1 MTKDKHKG
9 SEFEEKEEVEKEKE
23 DNKSKKEKE
32 HYIYA
37 KVSDHTREIIDK
49 LKEEGKTISYIIQ
62 SSIDIYNIYHSSP
75 REIKDF
81 VAEYQ
86 KDFGGQKEL
95 VIEAIKRLEARYHRE
110 KATDE
115 ILWERAR
122 DEMNV
127 MLVGK
132 KFITQFIGIAEASN
146 YALDDS
152 QIRILS
158 IDPILWFV
166 GKPLKE
172 LSLEEFLNAIK
183 KIWTVFNYFNMI
195 EIKKESGNI
204 FYVMLNHRQN
214 KSYSTFW
221 LNFCK
226 RLFKLN
232 DLAFNCDIDGE
243 AYEETLSIK
252 IKLLL

>member
-1 MTKDKHKG
+1 MNNDKRKEDF
-9 SEFEEKEEVEKEKE
+9 EFEEIEVKK
-23 DNKSKKEKE
+23 NKKEKE

-62 SSIDIYNIYHSSP
+62 SAIDIYNIYHSSP
-75 REIKDF
+75 REIKEF
-81 VAEYQ
+81 VAKYQ
-86 KDFGGQKEL
+86 NEFGGQKEL
-95 VIEAIKRLEARYHRE
+95 VIEAIKRLEARYRRE

-115 ILWERAR
+115 VLWERAR
-122 DEMNV
+122 EEMNA

-132 KFITQFIGIAEASN
+132 KFITQLVGIAEGSN

-152 QIRILS
+152 QIRILA

-172 LSLEEFLNAIK
+172 LLLEDFLTAIK
-183 KIWTVFNYFNMI
+183 KIWTVFNYFNII
-195 EIKKESGNI
+195 EIKKESGNV
-204 FYVMLNHRQN
+204 FYIMLNHRQN
-214 KSYSTFW
+214 KSYSNFW
-221 LNFCK
+221 LKFCK

-232 DLAFNCDIDGE
+232 DLAFKCDIEGE
-243 AYEETLSIK
+243 AYEETLSLTIK
-252 IKLLL
+252 A